1 MVLKASRAKTD
12 YATVFKTAR
21 PSFTTSKYLLNDL
34 GRTALFFVYKIQWR
48 IQAKGPL
55 LSLDQTEARRAE
67 KVFWRPPFAL
77 SKGLD
82 DRAQPYLKVWI
93 PHVYNLLQ

>member
-12 YATVFKTAR
+12 YATVFKTAQ
-21 PSFTTSKYLLNDL
+21 PFLQLLNVCLNDL

-55 LSLDQTEARRAE
+55 LFLDQTEARRAE
-67 KVFWRPPFAL
+67 KVFWRPPPAL

-82 DRAQPYLKVWI
+82 DRPHPYLKVWI